1 MNKLSPMK
9 NSKSDQSFLQSQHD
23 QKTFFRDLD
32 KKETKVKLKQKRKEK
47 YNQRFEAWGE

>member
-23 QKTFFRDLD
+23 QKAFFRDLD
-32 KKETKVKLKQKRKEK
+32 KKEAKSKLKQKRKEK
-47 YNQRFEAWGE
+47 QSKRFEAWGE